1 VVYLKENTM
10 STIITH
16 IQGIPC
22 KAKMTYYSPA
32 RSARVYGPPEDCY
45 EAEDAEVDFT
55 ILDRRGRS
63 AAWLEK
69 KMTDDDVFRIE
80 GELIEAAE
88 EEKYCDASR

>member
-1 VVYLKENTM
+1 M
-10 STIITH
+10 PTIITTH
-16 IQGIPC
+16 VCGIPC
-22 KAKMTYYSPA
+22 KAKLTYYSPA

-45 EAEDAEVDFT
+45 EAEDAEVDFA
-55 ILDRRGRS
+55 ILDRRGRP

-88 EEKYCDASR
+88 EERYYDAP